1 MSKVLRCVASKD
13 GGVERF
19 VEFHRVVAF
28 SGLSGRRILIRLY
41 NAIKRKKPDGP
52 EVIYLLRHNNKHKF
66 ISEFYFYNHFKSL
79 LLISL
84 DLFAFWFLSLLSLKV
99 F

>member
-41 NAIKRKKPDGP
+41 NAIKRQKPDGP
-52 EVIYLLRHNNKHKF
+52 QVIYLLSHNNKHKF
-66 ISEFYFYNHFKSL
+66 TYDFVFNHFKTM

-84 DLFAFWFLSLLSLKV
+84 DLFSFDFYYY
-99 F
+99 